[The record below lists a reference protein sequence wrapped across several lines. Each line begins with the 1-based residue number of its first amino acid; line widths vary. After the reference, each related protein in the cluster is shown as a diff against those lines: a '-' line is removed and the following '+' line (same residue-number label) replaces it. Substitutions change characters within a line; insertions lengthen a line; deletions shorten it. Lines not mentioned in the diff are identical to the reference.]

1 MTDYEKTYTDR
12 LHARLR
18 DCDAR
23 VKANRRRLLVVEVL
37 AATGWLLAIGQ
48 AVANRLA
55 ETAPAV
61 LGVTFRV
68 IMIGCG
74 ALTVAGWW
82 L

>member
-1 MTDYEKTYTDR
+1 MTTCEKTYTDR

-18 DCDAR
+18 DCDSRA
-23 VKANRRRLLVVEVL
+23 KSNRRRLLVVETL
-37 AATGWLLAIGQ
+37 AAAGWLLAIGQ
-48 AVANRLA
+48 AIANRLA

-61 LGVTFRV
+61 LGVTFRL

-74 ALTVAGWW
+74 VLTVAGWW